1 MSNALLAVF
10 NNLMSLFGSSSSF
23 GKHLLT
29 SMKQAKSSLYVTAK
43 AQVQKVIKIRIAHVN
58 AVILHGS
65 AVRLKRQIIAVVMGA
80 IKKTLRE
87 MIHRMRMIT
96 NN

>member
-1 MSNALLAVF
+1 
-10 NNLMSLFGSSSSF
+10 
-23 GKHLLT
+23 
-29 SMKQAKSSLYVTAK
+29 MKQAKSSLYVTTK

-96 NN
+96 NY